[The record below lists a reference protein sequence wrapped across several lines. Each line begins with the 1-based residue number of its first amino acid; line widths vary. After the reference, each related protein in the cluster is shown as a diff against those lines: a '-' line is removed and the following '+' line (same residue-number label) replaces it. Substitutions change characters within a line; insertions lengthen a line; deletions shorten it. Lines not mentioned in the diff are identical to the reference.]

1 MDISSTLY
9 ILLQSTTYNTSSPNN
24 IELIRLIDAYDH
36 EIGWQVDS
44 RNPLALEYTMLESII
59 GQKVKSYAQHYVTHT
74 TNKI

>member
-1 MDISSTLY
+1 M
-9 ILLQSTTYNTSSPNN
+9 
-24 IELIRLIDAYDH
+24 ELIRLIDTYDH

-59 GQKVKSYAQHYVTHT
+59 GQKVKSYARHYVTHT